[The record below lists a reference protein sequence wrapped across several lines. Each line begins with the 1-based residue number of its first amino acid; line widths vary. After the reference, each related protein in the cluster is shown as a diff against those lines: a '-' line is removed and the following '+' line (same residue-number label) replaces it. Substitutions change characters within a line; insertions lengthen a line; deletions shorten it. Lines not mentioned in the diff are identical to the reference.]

1 MSGPVQQRVQQL
13 IELSYRSATDSA
25 EGRNAAVAACR
36 LIREHGLLVI
46 RPEELVTIVHPT
58 AAAAP
63 LPRHDTIADI
73 PEPRPAG
80 SRKRKRRERAPRPVA
95 EVASTAAGEIVS
107 GWVRD
112 VLGGGRRGG

>member
-13 IELSYRSATDSA
+13 IELAYRSSPESA

-58 AAAAP
+58 AAQQ
-63 LPRHDTIADI
+63 PRAINDV
-73 PEPRPAG
+73 PEPAEPRVAG
-80 SRKRKRRERAPRPVA
+80 RKRKRRERGPRPVA